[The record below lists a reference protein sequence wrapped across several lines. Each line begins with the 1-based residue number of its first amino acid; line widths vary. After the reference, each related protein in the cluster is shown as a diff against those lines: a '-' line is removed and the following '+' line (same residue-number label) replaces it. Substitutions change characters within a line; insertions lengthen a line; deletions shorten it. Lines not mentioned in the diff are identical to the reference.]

1 MKTSFKNII
10 YILFAVALVNACTK
24 VPSGYLSS
32 QIRYPNSPDSVPIG
46 TVKQLNP
53 VDNDGSSSPVVYELL
68 DIRDAN
74 THQHAD
80 SLYWKQE
87 RYVFASQFIAS
98 VDTTV
103 DLLNSIRTKISAP
116 CFDFNIHTGALTFYG
131 TTANVPA
138 GTYEYDVKATNEAG
152 SKIFKNAGIFILYH
166 AKPYEND
173 GAACA
178 WFQDGTTT
186 SGTISTPT
194 MDIQQLS
201 TSGDRIILELADKN
215 GTPFNPKL
223 NEYIPRG
230 DRSSFQTFAAFH
242 PLIVTDTAL
251 ICDFELTPFPIVPG
265 AQGYTIYYRIPS
277 NKGLIDPGIAPSSSR
292 IYSINPRFTFRL
304 FQDGTYLVKIQIPNV
319 TRDPI

>member
-1 MKTSFKNII
+1 MKTSLKNII
-10 YILFAVALVNACTK
+10 SIMLAAALMNACKK

-32 QIRYPNSPDSVPIG
+32 QIRYPNSPDSIPRGV
-46 TVKQLNP
+46 VKQLNP

-68 DIRDAN
+68 DIRNAV
-74 THQHAD
+74 THKHAD
-80 SLYWKQE
+80 SVYMKQD
-87 RYVFASQFIAS
+87 RYVFTSQFLS
-98 VDTTV
+98 DVDTTV
-103 DLLNSIRTKISAP
+103 DLLNSIRTKVNAP

-138 GTYEYDVKATNEAG
+138 GTYEYDVKASNESG
-152 SKIFKNAGIFILYH
+152 SKIFRNAGIFILFDGSS
-166 AKPYEND
+166 YEND
-173 GAACA
+173 GAACS

-194 MDIQQLS
+194 MDIKQLS
-201 TSGDRIILELADKN
+201 TSGDRIILELVDKN
-215 GTPFNPKL
+215 GTPFNPGL
-223 NEYIPRG
+223 NEYISRG
-230 DRSSFQTFAAFH
+230 DRSSFQTFARFH
-242 PLIVTDTAL
+242 PLIITDTAL

-277 NKGLIDPGIAPSSSR
+277 NKALIDPGITPTPAR
-292 IYSINPRFTFRL
+292 IYSVNPRFTFRL

>member
-10 YILFAVALVNACTK
+10 FTLLVIALVNACTK
-24 VPSGYLSS
+24 VPNGYLSS

-46 TVKQLNP
+46 VVKQLNP

-68 DIRDAN
+68 DIRNAV

-80 SLYWKQE
+80 SLYMLQD
-87 RYVFASQFIAS
+87 RYVFTSQFQS
-98 VDTTV
+98 DVDTTV
-103 DLLNSIRTKISAP
+103 ELLNSIRTKISAP
-116 CFDFNIHTGALTFYG
+116 CFDFNVHTGALTFYG
-131 TTANVPA
+131 TTSNVPA
-138 GTYEYDVKATNEAG
+138 GTYEYDVKATNEYG

-166 AKPYEND
+166 GSPYEND
-173 GAACA
+173 GAANS
-178 WFQDGTTT
+178 WFQDGTNT
-186 SGTISTPT
+186 SGTISTPI

-201 TSGDRIILELADKN
+201 TSGDRVILELVDKN
-215 GTPFNPKL
+215 GTPFNPNL
-223 NEYIPRG
+223 NEYISRG
-230 DRSSFQTFAAFH
+230 DRSDFRTFARFH

-277 NKGLIDPGIAPSSSR
+277 NKALIDPGITPTPDR
-292 IYSINPRFTFRL
+292 IYSTNPRFTFLL
-304 FQDGTYLVKIQIPNV
+304 FQDGTYLVRIQMPNV